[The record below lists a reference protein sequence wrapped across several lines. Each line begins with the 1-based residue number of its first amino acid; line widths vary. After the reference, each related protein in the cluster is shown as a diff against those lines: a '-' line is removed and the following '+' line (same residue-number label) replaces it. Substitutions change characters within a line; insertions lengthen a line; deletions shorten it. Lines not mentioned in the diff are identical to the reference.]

1 MSNKRQTSIH
11 EAFKKKAKTTIR
23 GMFIQKRYYS
33 YLLLHICIRVLSE
46 QIFESSSFIY
56 WIETL

>member
-1 MSNKRQTSIH
+1 MSNKRQTSIL

-33 YLLLHICIRVLSE
+33 YLLHICIRVLSE

-56 WIETL
+56 CIETL